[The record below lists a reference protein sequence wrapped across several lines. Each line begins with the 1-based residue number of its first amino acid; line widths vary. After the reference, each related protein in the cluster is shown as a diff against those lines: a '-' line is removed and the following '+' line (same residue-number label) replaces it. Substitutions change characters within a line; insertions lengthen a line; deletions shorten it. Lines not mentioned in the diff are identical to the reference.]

1 MSSLVVFFEL
11 QEVRLDVVLGL
22 GNMKVL
28 VLAEDGIIEGDVE
41 VFTLLRR
48 YLFVLIIYV
57 VCIR

>member
-11 QEVRLDVVLGL
+11 EEVGLDVVLGL
-22 GNMKVL
+22 GNMKVF

-41 VFTLLRR
+41 VFTLLGG

-57 VCIR
+57 VGIG